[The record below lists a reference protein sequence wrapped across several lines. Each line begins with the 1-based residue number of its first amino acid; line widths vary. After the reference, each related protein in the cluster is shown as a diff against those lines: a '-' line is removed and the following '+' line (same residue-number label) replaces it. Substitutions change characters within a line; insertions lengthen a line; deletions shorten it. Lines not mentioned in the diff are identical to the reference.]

1 MSKQRHERPARSV
14 LNDLNGSHT
23 HIWDMLWYLSD
34 RVDGVFKLIIGFGTG
49 IIVAVVAT
57 WVSLMA
63 QL

>member
-1 MSKQRHERPARSV
+1 MRKHSCEKPQKP
-14 LNDLNGSHT
+14 NDLNGEHS
-23 HIWDMLWYLSD
+23 HIWDMLWYLSG
-34 RVDGVFKLIIGFGTG
+34 RVDGVVKLIIGFGTG